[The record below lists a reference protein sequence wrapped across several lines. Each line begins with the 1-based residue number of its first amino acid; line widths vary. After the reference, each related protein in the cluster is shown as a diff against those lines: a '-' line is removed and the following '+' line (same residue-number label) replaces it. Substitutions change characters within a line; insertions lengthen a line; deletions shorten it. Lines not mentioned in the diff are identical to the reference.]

1 MFPGVMSR
9 HKTIVDSQS
18 TGMRLDLFATRH
30 LPDAMKHEVV
40 SRSGIQ
46 KLISEGQITLN
57 GKVAK
62 SGARLKTSDLVAF
75 QTLPTRKSSLTAEPI
90 ALNIIYEDDDCIVIN
105 KAPGMV
111 VHPAAGRNMGTLVN
125 AILHHC
131 PNLQGF
137 GGESRP
143 GIVHRLDKDT
153 SGVMIV
159 AKNAFAFQELARQF
173 KNRRVKKE
181 YLALVSGK
189 LKAERGIIDRP
200 IGRHRSDRKRMSS
213 LYCLP
218 RKREAVTEW
227 RVEKCF
233 WNKNPVMGASWA
245 SLLRLT
251 PRTGRT
257 HQIRVH
263 LADLGYPLIGDKVYG
278 RKRPNAGIKNGDVSN
293 LELFSRQALHAER
306 LGILHPRTSSPL
318 EFYAPLAED
327 METLLKF
334 LEDQDLE
341 YQTRKIYR
349 GVDKERAF
357 T

>member
-1 MFPGVMSR
+1 MGR
-9 HKTIVDSQS
+9 QKAIVDSHS
-18 TGMRLDLFATRH
+18 TGMRLDLFVTRH
-30 LPDAMKHEVV
+30 LPDAMKHDVV

-62 SGARLKTSDLVAF
+62 SGARLKINDLVAF
-75 QTLPTRKSSLTAEPI
+75 ETLRTKKSSLMAEPI
-90 ALNIIYEDDDCIVIN
+90 ALNIIHEDDDCIVIN

-131 PNLQGF
+131 PNLQGI

-159 AKNAFAFQELARQF
+159 AKNALAFQQLAQQF
-173 KNRRVKKE
+173 KNRQVKKE

-189 LKAERGIIDRP
+189 LKGEHGIIDRP

-213 LYCLP
+213 LYCMP

-233 WNKNPVMGASWA
+233 RNNNEVMGASWV

-278 RKRPNAGIKNGDVSN
+278 RKRPNAGCKNGDVSS
-293 LELFSRQALHAER
+293 LDLFSRQALHAER
-306 LGILHPRTSSPL
+306 LGILHPRTGCPV
-318 EFYAPLAED
+318 EFYAPLAAD
-327 METLLKF
+327 MHALLKF
-334 LEDQDLE
+334 LEDQDLDCRV
-341 YQTRKIYR
+341 RKINR
-349 GVDKERAF
+349 GVDKETAF

>member
-1 MFPGVMSR
+1 MSR
-9 HKTIVDSQS
+9 PKAIVDSQS
-18 TGMRLDLFATRH
+18 TGMRLDLFVTRH
-30 LPDAMKHEVV
+30 LPDAMKHAAV
-40 SRSGIQ
+40 SRSGVQ
-46 KLISEGQITLN
+46 KLISEGWITLN

-62 SGARLKTSDLVAF
+62 SGARLKINDLVAF
-75 QTLPTRKSSLTAEPI
+75 QTLPRKKSSLMAEPI
-90 ALNIIYEDDDCIVIN
+90 ALHIIYEDDDCIVIN

-111 VHPAAGRNMGTLVN
+111 VHPAAGRKSGTLVN

-131 PNLQGF
+131 PNLQGI

-159 AKNAFAFQELARQF
+159 AKNALAFQQLAQQF

-189 LKAERGIIDRP
+189 LKGEHGIIDRP

-218 RKREAVTEW
+218 KKRDAVTEW

-233 WNKNPVMGASWA
+233 RNRNEVAGSSWV

-251 PRTGRT
+251 PQTGRT

-263 LADLGYPLIGDKVYG
+263 LADLGYPLIGDKIYG
-278 RKRPNAGIKNGDVSN
+278 SKRSNPTRKSRDVSI
-293 LELFSRQALHAER
+293 LESFSRQALHAER
-306 LGILHPRTSSPL
+306 LALLHPRTGSPV
-318 EFYAPLAED
+318 EFDAPLASD
-327 METLLKF
+327 MKRLIEF
-334 LEDQDLE
+334 LEDQNLE
-341 YQTRKIYR
+341 YKIHQFNR
-349 GVDKERAF
+349 GVDKETAF